1 MELICLKLSGSLLT
15 EKSKPNTAKEEVIRR
30 LAREIYEL
38 MKNFNFIIVH
48 GGGSFGHAAA
58 KKYKIHEGLNKGNKE
73 QVTGFC
79 ETQEAM
85 QNLNKIFVDIFL
97 EEKVPVFP
105 VQLSSSVI
113 LKSNKINKF
122 SINSLEVMKKLI
134 ELNVIPV
141 AYGVPCVDV
150 ENGIG
155 ILSGDEILVW
165 LAKQLKAGRI
175 ISGSITEV
183 LDDEGTIIPGI
194 NEKNIGKINFY
205 NAENDVTGGMKRK
218 VFELLKFA
226 AESGIETQVVNLNEK
241 KLRDVLEGRVHGTVI
256 KNISVN
262 TDNIDNIDNENES

>member
-1 MELICLKLSGSLLT
+1 MELICLKLSGSLIT
-15 EKSKPNTAKEEVIRR
+15 EKSKKNTAKEEIIRR
-30 LAREIYEL
+30 LAREINDL
-38 MKNFNFIIVH
+38 MENFNFIIVH

-165 LAKQLKAGRI
+165 LAKHLKAGRI

-183 LDDEGTIIPGI
+183 LDDEGKIIPGI

-226 AESGIETQVVNLNEK
+226 AESGIETQVVNLDEK
-241 KLRDVLEGRVHGTVI
+241 KLRDVLEGRVYGTVI
-256 KNISVN
+256 KK
-262 TDNIDNIDNENES
+262 